1 MSVRKVVL
9 IVLLV
14 NLAFL
19 VALGGLYWA
28 QSARAQAGGQPQGA
42 ATGSQPLGIVGQYM
56 NYQGVVYDDA
66 GNPLEGSHDLTFILY
81 SCSAVP
87 QPTCSE
93 VWSDT
98 EDAFDLVHG
107 LFNVKL
113 GPLDSTLFE
122 PRFLLPG
129 WHLELGTKIDGGL
142 EIAPRVA
149 LNTTVPWA
157 FTSLYTESM
166 PEPDYDSGWVE
177 SAGGVLC
184 GTYEVQHNL
193 GGSTDDY
200 VVTLD
205 CRRDDGWGTYNCL
218 REGGMDASWLDL
230 TTTDVAVD
238 PCWTTQDPLDFRL
251 RIWVTR

>member
-9 IVLLV
+9 IVVLV

-28 QSARAQAGGQPQGA
+28 QSARAQAGSQPQGTV
-42 ATGSQPLGIVGQYM
+42 TGGQPFGIVSQYM

-66 GNPLEGSHDLTFILY
+66 GTPLEGSHDLTFTLY

-93 VWSDT
+93 EWSYT
-98 EDAFDLVHG
+98 EAFDLVRG

-113 GPLDSTLFE
+113 GPLDATLFE
-122 PRFLLPG
+122 PRTLLPG
-129 WHLELGTKIDGGL
+129 WHLELGTKVDGGL

-157 FTSLYTESM
+157 FTSLYTQSM
-166 PEPDYDSGWVE
+166 PEPDFDTGWVD
-177 SAGGVLC
+177 SPGGVLC
-184 GTYEVQHNL
+184 GAYESQHDL
-193 GGSTDDY
+193 GGDPDDY
-200 VVTLD
+200 VVNLE
-205 CRRDDGWGTYNCL
+205 CRRDDGWGMYNCV
-218 REGGMDASWLDL
+218 RDGGVDAIWFDLDA
-230 TTTDVAVD
+230 TSVHVD
-238 PCWTTQDPLDFRL
+238 PCVTTQDPLYYRL